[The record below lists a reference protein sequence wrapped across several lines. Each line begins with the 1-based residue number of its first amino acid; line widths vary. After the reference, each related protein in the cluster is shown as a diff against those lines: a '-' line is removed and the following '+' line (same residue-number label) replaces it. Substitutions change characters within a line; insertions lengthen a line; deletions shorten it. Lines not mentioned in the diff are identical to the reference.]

1 MPLLKRELSLGME
14 DVPPG
19 EDKAIEEIVKI
30 SREDMNV
37 SRRPVLRGQHPKS
50 HGCVWAKFIVDPDV
64 PDELRYGIFANPGSS
79 YDALVRFSSTRESDD
94 SKRDTRGMAIKLL
107 RDGETYQDFVMINH
121 PVFIVRNAADYVLFA
136 RATVRAKHSRLL
148 RKYPS
153 LPRWIKSAIPKAILF
168 NRFFFVHWKE
178 LIIVIKIAM
187 KPPRNLLDIQY
198 WSATPYRLGPHA
210 IKFSA
215 RPTSLAGDPCQSLRD
230 SLRQDLLYQGSSFDF
245 LVQRQ
250 IDAKTMPIEDPTQE
264 WDALKSRFMRVATLK
279 IPSQDP
285 GDAQEPCLCE
295 NFSFSP
301 WHALPEHV
309 PLGGINRVRR
319 RVYDAVSERRRDL
332 NRSA

>member
-1 MPLLKRELSLGME
+1 MPALKRELMLGME
-14 DVPPG
+14 DIPAG
-19 EDKAIEEIVKI
+19 EEKAIEEIVEI
-30 SREDMNV
+30 SLDAMNV
-37 SRRPVLRGQHPKS
+37 GCRPVLRGQHPNS
-50 HGCVWAKFIVDPDV
+50 HGCVWAKFVVDPDV

-79 YDALVRFSSTRESDD
+79 YDALVRFSSTKESDE

-107 RDGETYQDFVMINH
+107 RNGETYQDFVMINH
-121 PVFIVRNAADYVLFA
+121 PVFFIRNAADYVLFA

-153 LPRWIKSAIPKAILF
+153 LPRWIKAAIPIAILF

-178 LIIVIKIAM
+178 GIILIMLAIK
-187 KPPRNLLDIQY
+187 PRLNLLDIQY

-215 RPTSLAGDPCQSLRD
+215 RPTSLASDPCHSLRD
-230 SLRQDLLYQGSSFDF
+230 SIRQDLLSQESSFDF
-245 LVQRQ
+245 LVQQ
-250 IDAKTMPIEDPTQE
+250 QTDARKMPIEDPTKE
-264 WDALKSRFMRVATLK
+264 WDALKSRFRRVATLK

-285 GDAQEPCLCE
+285 GDAQEPCICE

-319 RVYDAVSERRRDL
+319 RVYDEVSKRRREL